1 MNERDETTTTRT
13 TTTTTTTNE
22 MDTPVVRDDAAPDK
36 MGDTM
41 VRGDAKMAGA
51 KTPAGS
57 AAGMA
62 ANATGNVIGMTV
74 NDAGGETIGTVA
86 EYNEQEGYLVL
97 MGGWLFAKNTRMPLD
112 AIGDHGASGL
122 YTTAGKDELL
132 EQYGDEEDRR
142 NAEEIANRARTAIPD
157 QSMAESGTTPQL
169 SDVNVPSEEEDT
181 SNRTTPMGLNQ

>member
-22 MDTPVVRDDAAPDK
+22 MDTPVVRDDAATDK

-41 VRGDAKMAGA
+41 ARGDVKMAGA
-51 KTPAGS
+51 KT
-57 AAGMA
+57 AAGNVAGA
-62 ANATGNVIGMTV
+62 AAPAGNVIGMTV

-97 MGGWLFAKNTRMPLD
+97 MGGWLFAKNTRVPLD
-112 AIGDHGASGL
+112 AIGDRGASGL
-122 YTTAGKDELL
+122 YTTAHKDELL

-142 NAEEIANRARTAIPD
+142 HAQDVTSMARTAVPD
-157 QSMAESGTTPQL
+157 EPMAESGTTPQL
-169 SDVNVPSEEEDT
+169 SDVNVPDEEDT
-181 SNRTTPMGLNQ
+181 SARTTPTGLNQ